1 MAVLTGNSQVR
12 AHTVFPELVPTLIKK
27 PITAFNA
34 RALASLAS
42 VAGTALN
49 KRLNVVLEAIS
60 STLESGTSEDVAE
73 SIDEATHAIMGA
85 IEDTEGLHVLMTQL
99 LEW

>member
-1 MAVLTGNSQVR
+1 MTADAR
-12 AHTVFPELVPTLIKK
+12 YFFHLIQTRSPIRNRK

-60 STLESGTSEDVAE
+60 SALESGTSEDVAE
-73 SIDEATHAIMGA
+73 SIDEAIHAIMGA
-85 IEDTEGLHVLMTQL
+85 IEDAEGLHVLMTQL